1 MKQDKPETH
10 YVYILLCADDTLYT
24 GYTNDLEKRVH
35 DHNNTNA
42 GAKYTRSRRPC
53 TLVYTERFGTKHEAM
68 SREYYLKKLSHRER
82 EALVKTGLPGAGSTV
97 RN

>member
-1 MKQDKPETH
+1 MFTSFFVLTEVITAGTRMTRSGVLRPTIPGK
-10 YVYILLCADDTLYT
+10 
-24 GYTNDLEKRVH
+24 
-35 DHNNTNA
+35 